1 VQLVL
6 NQEQQDLRASVRKF
20 FQAQTPMTKV
30 RAVVDGELDFDRDL
44 WRRMAGE
51 LGLTALAIPEEFGG
65 VGASQVERSVILEE
79 MGRSLVPSPYLSSA
93 VLAAD
98 LLLALDDADAKAE
111 FLPAISSG
119 EVLAVSGRA
128 DVTVSSGK
136 LDGQMGPVLD
146 GATADIALVQADDG
160 VYLVDLAEVTKTPL
174 VSYDP
179 TRRFARLAFSG
190 TPARRLAGDHVAAA
204 SVAGDLASVALAA
217 ESVGVLARAMEM
229 AVEYAKVRVQF
240 GRFIGSYQ
248 AVKHGCVNSYVDYEL
263 ACSVVRHAAW
273 AASHAPDELPL
284 AAAHA
289 RAFVLPAAFRVAAK
303 TIEVHGGIGYTW
315 EHDAHLYYKRAKTNE
330 LLLGDLDSLADRLA
344 KSPV

>member
-6 NQEQQDLRASVRKF
+6 NQEQEDLRASVRKF
-20 FQAQTPMTKV
+20 FQAQAPMAKV
-30 RAVVDGELDFDRDL
+30 RAVVDGDLDFDRDL
-44 WRRMAGE
+44 WRRMAGD

-65 VGASQVERSVILEE
+65 VGAGHVERSIVLEE
-79 MGRSLVPSPYLSSA
+79 MGRSLVASPYFSSA

-119 EVLAVSGRA
+119 EVLAVSGRG

-136 LDGQMGPVLD
+136 VDGQMGPVLD

-160 VYLVDLAEVTKTPL
+160 VYLVDLADVTKAPL

-179 TRRFARLAFSG
+179 TRRFARLTFSG
-190 TPARRLAGDHVAAA
+190 TPARRLAGDPVAAA
-204 SVAGDLASVALAA
+204 AQAGDLASVALAA

-248 AVKHGCVNSYVDYEL
+248 AVKHSCVNSYVDYEL
-263 ACSVVRHAAW
+263 AYSVVRHAAW
-273 AASHAPDELPL
+273 AASHAPEELSL

-289 RAFVLPAAFRVAAK
+289 RALVLPAAFRVAAK

-315 EHDAHLYYKRAKTNE
+315 EHDAHLCYKRAKSNE
-330 LLLGDLDSLADRLA
+330 LLLGELDSLADRLA
-344 KSPV
+344 ESPV

>member
-20 FQAQTPMTKV
+20 FQEQSPMAKV

-44 WRRMAGE
+44 WRRMAGD
-51 LGLTALAIPEEFGG
+51 LGLTGLAIPEEYGG
-65 VGASQVERSVILEE
+65 VGASHVERSIILEE
-79 MGRSLVPSPYLSSA
+79 MGRALVPSPYLSSA

-98 LLLALDDADAKAE
+98 LLLALDDEDAKAE
-111 FLPAISSG
+111 FLPAIASG
-119 EVLAVSGRA
+119 EILAVSGRA

-136 LDGQMGPVLD
+136 VDGQMGPVLD
-146 GATADIALVQADDG
+146 GATADIALVQTADG
-160 VYLVDLAEVTKTPL
+160 VYLVDLADVSKTPL
-174 VSYDP
+174 VSYDS
-179 TRRFARLAFSG
+179 TRRFARLTFAG
-190 TPARRLAGDHVAAA
+190 TPARRLAGDPSTQAD
-204 SVAGDLASVALAA
+204 DLASVALAA
-217 ESVGVLARAMEM
+217 ESVGVLGRSMEM

-273 AASHAPDELPL
+273 AASHAPSELPL

-289 RAFVLPAAFRVAAK
+289 RALVLPAAFRVAAK

-315 EHDAHLYYKRAKTNE
+315 EHDAHLYYKRAKSNE
-330 LLLGDLDSLADRLA
+330 LLLGGLDSLADLLTRA
-344 KSPV
+344 

>member
-20 FQAQTPMTKV
+20 FQEQAPMTKV

-65 VGASQVERSVILEE
+65 VGASQVERSLVLEE
-79 MGRSLVPSPYLSSA
+79 MGRALTPSPYFSSA

-136 LDGQMGPVLD
+136 LNGQMGPVLD

-160 VYLVDLAEVTKTPL
+160 VHLVDLADVAKTPL

-179 TRRFARLAFSG
+179 TRRFARLTFSG
-190 TPARRLAGDHVAAA
+190 TPARRLTGDHVAAA
-204 SVAGDLASVALAA
+204 AHAGDLASVALAA

-248 AVKHGCVNSYVDYEL
+248 AVKHSCVNSYVDYEL

-289 RAFVLPAAFRVAAK
+289 RALVLPAAFRVAAK

-344 KSPV
+344 ESLV

>member
-20 FQAQTPMTKV
+20 FQEQSPMTKV

-44 WRRMAGE
+44 WRRMAGD
-51 LGLTALAIPEEFGG
+51 LGLTGLTIPEEYGG
-65 VGASQVERSVILEE
+65 VGASHVERSIILEE
-79 MGRSLVPSPYLSSA
+79 MGRALVPSPYLSSA

-98 LLLALDDADAKAE
+98 LLLALDDEDAKAE
-111 FLPAISSG
+111 FLPAIASG
-119 EVLAVSGRA
+119 EILAVSGRA
-128 DVTVSSGK
+128 DATVSSGTM
-136 LDGQMGPVLD
+136 DGQMDPVLD
-146 GATADIALVQADDG
+146 GATADIALVRTADG
-160 VYLVDLAEVTKTPL
+160 VYLVELADVTKTPL

-179 TRRFARLAFSG
+179 TRRFARLTFSG
-190 TPARRLAGDHVAAA
+190 TPASRLAGDPSTTAD
-204 SVAGDLASVALAA
+204 DLASVALAA

-273 AASHAPDELPL
+273 AASHAPSELPL

-289 RAFVLPAAFRVAAK
+289 RALVLPAAFRVAAK

-330 LLLGDLDSLADRLA
+330 LLLDGLVSLADLLA
-344 KSPV
+344 RA

>member
-1 VQLVL
+1 MQLVL
-6 NQEQQDLRASVRKF
+6 NQEQEDLRASVRKF
-20 FQAQTPMTKV
+20 FQEQAPMAKV
-30 RAVVDGELDFDRDL
+30 RTVVDGGPDFDRDL

-65 VGASQVERSVILEE
+65 VGASQIERSIVLEE
-79 MGRSLVPSPYLSSA
+79 IGRALVPSPYLSSA

-98 LLLALDDADAKAE
+98 LLLATEDTSAKAE
-111 FLPAISSG
+111 FLPSIASG
-119 EVLAVSGRA
+119 EVLAVSGRG

-136 LDGQMGPVLD
+136 LDGQTGPVLD
-146 GATADIALVQADDG
+146 GASADIALVQTDDG
-160 VYLVDLAEVTKTPL
+160 IYLVDLADVAKTPL

-179 TRRFARLAFSG
+179 TRRFARLTFAG
-190 TPARRLAGDHVAAA
+190 TPARRLAGDHTAAVAH
-204 SVAGDLASVALAA
+204 AGDLAAVALAA
-217 ESVGVLARAMEM
+217 ESVGILARAMEM

-248 AVKHGCVNSYVDYEL
+248 AVKHSCVNSYVDYEL
-263 ACSVVRHAAW
+263 AYSVVRHAAW
-273 AASHAPDELPL
+273 AASHALEELPV

-289 RAFVLPAAFRVAAK
+289 RALVLPAAFRVAAR

-330 LLLGDLDSLADRLA
+330 LLLGESGQLADRL
-344 KSPV
+344 SL